1 MPCSRHS
8 SGTGVPASACLST
21 AMIWL
26 SVKRDFFM
34 GTSSGNRTRKFHF
47 WRQLT
52 CGGITVAR
60 AETMLGQLLLGVLAE
75 QAFEHIYRT
84 TIGTTELS
92 LEDDR
97 GARNDTDYRV
107 LNGGRRQ
114 VFRIN
119 IKLHGA
125 RFRNAKDMV

>member
-52 CGGITVAR
+52 CGGITNRRLKNLLERGLVVRKSALYSVSEQGLAYLGR
-60 AETMLGQLLLGVLAE
+60 AGGDEPTDTEEQQDLWTLA
-75 QAFEHIYRT
+75 
-84 TIGTTELS
+84 
-92 LEDDR
+92 
-97 GARNDTDYRV
+97 
-107 LNGGRRQ
+107 RRQ
-114 VFRIN
+114 
-119 IKLHGA
+119 
-125 RFRNAKDMV
+125 